1 MSSDNA
7 TLTPALSQRERGYRI
22 GVDIGGT
29 FTDLILVDDRGGA
42 LTVGKV
48 LTTPSD
54 PSQAVADVLR
64 DALQQAGAPPD
75 QVQHVIHGTTLVTN
89 AIIERKGA
97 RTALLTTRGFRDA
110 YEIAREHRYE
120 LYDLF
125 LEMPTPLVP
134 RYLRLEVDERVYAD
148 GTLGRAPDAEAV
160 ARLVAE
166 LRDKDIQAIA
176 VCLVHSYANPAHE
189 QLVGAIIGEVAPG
202 VRVSL
207 SSEVVP
213 EIREYERTSTTVVNV
228 YVQALVED
236 YLAEL
241 VRRLADLR
249 VSGELLLM
257 LSSGGIST
265 VETASRFPLRLLESG
280 PAGGALAS
288 AYFGQLANV
297 NDLLAFDMGGTT
309 AKLCV
314 IEDGRPLTS
323 TEFEVDRKY
332 RFKKGSG
339 LPVKVPV
346 VELIEIGAG
355 GGSVARLDS
364 LGLLKVGP
372 HSAGA
377 DPGPASYG
385 RGGDEPTVTDAD
397 LLLGYLDPGFFLG
410 GRLAL
415 DRDAAERAVASKIAE
430 PLGMSTTQAAWGIHQ
445 LVNESM
451 AGAARVHAIERGK
464 DPRSLPLFAFGGAG
478 PGHAFGVARILHS
491 PRIIVP
497 FGAGVTAAVG
507 FLTAP
512 LAFDFVRSFV
522 SELDDGADWQ
532 HINGLLGDMAAQGD
546 AILSRSGIPSD
557 VRRVTRQADLRY
569 VGQGHE
575 IRVDLPHGL
584 LSPASLPTIRASF
597 ETLYRALFGRT
608 GPDVAL
614 EAVSWR
620 LLASGPRPSVK
631 LVGGASGSTQTA
643 VKGARA
649 VYFPEWSEHRQVPV
663 YDRYLL
669 APGAAFDGPAIVEER
684 ESTTVIGPGARA
696 EVDAARNLS
705 VWL

>member
-1 MSSDNA
+1 MR
-7 TLTPALSQRERGYRI
+7 SQVRFRA

-29 FTDLILVDDRGGA
+29 FTDLILIDDTTGE

-54 PSQAVADVLR
+54 PSRAVAEVLAE
-64 DALQQAGAPPD
+64 ALRRGNVPPE
-75 QVQHVIHGTTLVTN
+75 QVRHVIHGTTLVTN

-110 YEIAREHRYE
+110 YEIGREHRYD

-125 LEMPTPLVP
+125 LEMPRPLVP
-134 RYLRLEVDERVYAD
+134 RHLRLEVDERVYAD
-148 GTLGRAPDAEAV
+148 GSVARAPDADAV

-166 LRDKDIQAIA
+166 LRDKDIEAIA
-176 VCLVHSYANPAHE
+176 VSFVHSYANPAHE

-213 EIREYERTSTTVVNV
+213 ELREYERTSTTVVNV

-241 VRRLADLR
+241 VRRLQELR
-249 VSGELLLM
+249 IGGELLLM

-288 AYFGQLANV
+288 AYFGQQAGV
-297 NDLLAFDMGGTT
+297 ADLLAFDMGGTT

-314 IEDGRPLTS
+314 IEHGRPLTS

-355 GGSVARLDS
+355 GGSIARVDS

-372 HSAGA
+372 ESAGA
-377 DPGPASYG
+377 DPGPACYA
-385 RGGDEPTVTDAD
+385 RGGAEPTVTDAD

-415 DRDAAERAVASKIAE
+415 DTAAAEAAIRTRIAE
-430 PLGMSTTQAAWGIHQ
+430 PLGMSPTRAAWGIHQ
-445 LVNESM
+445 LVNEGM

-478 PGHAFGVARILHS
+478 PGHGFGVARILHS
-491 PRIIVP
+491 PRMLVP
-497 FGAGVTAAVG
+497 FGAGVTSAVG

-522 SELDDGADWQ
+522 CQLDAADWDHINRLLDDMVG
-532 HINGLLGDMAAQGD
+532 QGD
-546 AILSRSGIPSD
+546 AILARSGTPAD
-557 VRRVTRQADLRY
+557 ERRFTRQADLRY

-575 IRVDLPHGL
+575 IRVDLPAGRL
-584 LSPASLPTIRASF
+584 GPDSLVAIRATF
-597 ETLYRALFGRT
+597 ETVYRALFGRT

-620 LLASGPRPSVK
+620 VLAAGPRPAVK
-631 LVGGASGSTQTA
+631 LLAAAPAST
-643 VKGARA
+643 RA
-649 VYFPEWSEHRQVPV
+649 ALKAERPVYFPEWAEHRPVPV

-669 APGAAFDGPAIVEER
+669 APGAVLDGPAVVEER
-684 ESTTVIGPGARA
+684 ESTTIVGPGGRI
-696 EVDAARNLS
+696 EVDAARNVS